1 MKQVEQVKRISV
13 LRSETRKLGDN
24 YMKLEFAAEDNLL
37 PDSTWED
44 SFKALDRVVRTALEA
59 AMAVTSIQ
67 RPSETSKPVQPQ
79 VPAKSEHPPI
89 SGDDPYASLPWRQSQ
104 KKQNLSTIR
113 VTPEILANPQAR
125 ELYDRLK
132 EWKTMKVGK
141 VSYRYSQME
150 NGTEFLQQ
158 WRAVAIG

>member
-1 MKQVEQVKRISV
+1 MKQVEQAKRINV
-13 LRSETRKLGDN
+13 LRSETRKFGDN
-24 YMKLEFAAEDNLL
+24 YTKLEFAAEDNL
-37 PDSTWED
+37 PVDSTWED
-44 SFKALDRVVRTALEA
+44 GFRNLHRVVQTALEA
-59 AMAVTSIQ
+59 AMNVAGQQPEKAATG
-67 RPSETSKPVQPQ
+67 PKPTQSQ
-79 VPAKSEHPPI
+79 EPANPVI
-89 SGDDPYASLPWRQSQ
+89 TGDDPYASLPWRQSQ

-132 EWKTMKVGK
+132 EWKTMKVSK

>member
-1 MKQVEQVKRISV
+1 MKQVEQGKRISV

-24 YMKLEFAAEDNLL
+24 YMKLEFAAEDNL
-37 PDSTWED
+37 PVDSTWED
-44 SFKALDRVVRTALEA
+44 GFRNLHRVVQTALEA
-59 AMAVTSIQ
+59 AMSAPAIQ
-67 RPSETSKPVQPQ
+67 KPAETAEPAQPQ
-79 VPAKSEHPPI
+79 APVNRPPII
-89 SGDDPYASLPWRQSQ
+89 SGDDPYASLPWKQSA
-104 KKQNLSTIR
+104 KRQNLCTIH

-158 WRAVAIG
+158 WRAITVG